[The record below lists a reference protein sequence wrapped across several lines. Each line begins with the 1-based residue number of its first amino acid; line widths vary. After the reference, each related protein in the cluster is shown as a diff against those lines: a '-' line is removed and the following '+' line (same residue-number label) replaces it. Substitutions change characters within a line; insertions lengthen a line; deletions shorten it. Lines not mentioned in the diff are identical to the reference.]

1 MSCRGLT
8 TSIQT
13 LFAGES
19 AVSFLTRFAYVRIRD
34 LEKCQMCVVECE
46 FAEGN
51 AYLLPNTD
59 DTIVAVPN
67 PIVAAIFV
75 MKMLVH

>member
-8 TSIQT
+8 ASIKT

-34 LEKCQMCVVECE
+34 LKKCQKWVVECE
-46 FAEGN
+46 FVEGD

-59 DTIVAVPN
+59 DTIVAEPN
-67 PIVAAIFV
+67 SIVLATFV
-75 MKMLVH
+75 MNT